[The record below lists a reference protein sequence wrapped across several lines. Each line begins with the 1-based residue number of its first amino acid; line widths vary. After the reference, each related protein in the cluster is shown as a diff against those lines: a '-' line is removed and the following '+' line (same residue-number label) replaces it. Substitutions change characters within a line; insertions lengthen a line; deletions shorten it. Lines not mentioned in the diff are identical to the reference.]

1 MLDAPVLLNEPGRL
15 VIDTKLTVASPD
27 SVVKSVGR
35 VLEVLELLRA
45 ERRPMT
51 GTEIGRA
58 LGYPKSS
65 TNAILK
71 SLVSLGYLS
80 LDRNSLAYFPTLRL
94 THLGDWI
101 PAEVLGSGEAL
112 NLLDELHIATSET
125 VTLSM
130 QNDLSMQFV
139 RVITGTYPISLQVS
153 EGYMGPLF
161 GSGVGSA
168 LLSAK
173 PDNEVRALVDRAN
186 ARIHRKR
193 DRIDPDVLLDEL
205 RTIREQGYAAAYDR
219 LIPDSGAIAMA
230 LPQSLS
236 GVQLVVAVAGLN
248 ERIHRNEKRILRVM
262 RVAVNRHFPTA
273 RRA

>member
-1 MLDAPVLLNEPGRL
+1 MS
-15 VIDTKLTVASPD
+15 DTRLTVASAD

-35 VLEVLELLRA
+35 VLEVLELMRA

-51 GTEIGRA
+51 GTEIGRK

-71 SLVSLGYLS
+71 SLVALGYLS
-80 LDRNSLAYFPTLRL
+80 VDRNALTYFPSLRL

-101 PAEVLGSGEAL
+101 PASIFGRSEAL
-112 NLLDELHIATSET
+112 NLIDELHIATNET

-161 GSGVGSA
+161 RSGVGSA
-168 LLSAK
+168 LLSVK
-173 PDNEVRALVDRAN
+173 PEDEVRVLVERAN
-186 ARIHRKR
+186 AQIHRKR
-193 DRIDPDVLLDEL
+193 DRIDPDSLLDEL
-205 RTIREQGYAAAYDR
+205 RAIREQGYAAAYDR
-219 LIPDSGAIAMA
+219 LIPDSGAIAMV
-230 LPQSLS
+230 LPATVS
-236 GVQLVVAVAGLN
+236 GVQLVVAVAGLS

-262 RVAVNRHFPTA
+262 RSAVGRHFPSDRQA
-273 RRA
+273 